1 MNKHVI
7 IPIFIPH
14 VGCPHDCVFCN
25 QDSITGEL
33 REEYE
38 KITGDFVSKTIREY
52 LETIDRK
59 ITTVEVSFFGGTFTA
74 IDLRKQKE
82 LLAAAKKA
90 KDSGIIDGIRLSTRP
105 DYINLPIM
113 ENLKF
118 YGVDTIELG
127 VQSLDPTVLKL
138 AKRGYEKEMVALASK
153 LIKSFGMT
161 LGHQLMVGL
170 PGDTEEKDLLSAL
183 ESIAMKPDLVRIYPA
198 LVIRDTEMEKAYL
211 DGTYEPYTLERAIK
225 ITWEMIKAYEENN
238 IKVIRVGLQ
247 PTEEISLDAEV
258 LAGPFH
264 PSFRELAESYGLNQR
279 ISKEGYDNMEIII
292 GERDLSTLYAAG
304 KKYFKAMNGDKN
316 IKVTVVPGRLKEKIE
331 IKSSEKGGS
340 CHVSKIN

>member
-1 MNKHVI
+1 
-7 IPIFIPH
+7 
-14 VGCPHDCVFCN
+14 VGCPHDCIFCN

-33 REEYE
+33 REEYN

-90 KDSGIIDGIRLSTRP
+90 KDLRLIDGIRLSTRP
-105 DYINLPIM
+105 DYINLSIM

-127 VQSLDPTVLKL
+127 VQSLDSNVLKL
-138 AKRGYEKEMVALASK
+138 AKRGYEKEVVALASK
-153 LIKSFGMT
+153 LIKSFGMV

-170 PGDTEEKDLLSAL
+170 PGDTEEKDLLSVK

-198 LVIRDTEMEKAYL
+198 LVIRDTQMEKDYL
-211 DGTYEPYTLERAIK
+211 EGTYEPYDFERAIK
-225 ITWEMIKAYEENN
+225 ITWAMMNSYEENN
-238 IKVIRVGLQ
+238 VKIIRVGLQ
-247 PTEEISLDAEV
+247 PTKEISLEAEV

-264 PSFRELAESYGLNQR
+264 PSFRELAQSYGLNQR
-279 ISKEGYDNMEIII
+279 ISKEVGDNMEIII
-292 GERDLSTLYAAG
+292 GEKDLSTLYAGG
-304 KKYFKAMNGDKN
+304 KKYFKTINGHKN
-316 IKVTVVPGRLKEKIE
+316 ITVTVVPGRLKAKIE
-331 IKSSEKGGS
+331 IKYNEKGGN